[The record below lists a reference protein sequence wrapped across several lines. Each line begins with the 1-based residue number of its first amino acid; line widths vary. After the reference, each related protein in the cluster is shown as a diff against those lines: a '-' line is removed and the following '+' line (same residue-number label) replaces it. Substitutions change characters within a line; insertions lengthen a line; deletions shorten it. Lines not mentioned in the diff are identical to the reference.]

1 MVPGERGARLGLGLG
16 GALQIGRIREQAWR
30 ALGLRNRD
38 QLKRLLKKLDIS

>member
-16 GALQIGRIREQAWR
+16 GALQIGRRPR
-30 ALGLRNRD
+30 AGLASLGLRNRD